1 MAFDRTDTQSAQ
13 VVPSP
18 RTTPRVIDTWTGFG
32 CLQAPPDRHPGP
44 DLAVCKP
51 TAAEFA
57 HPTQPPPLV
66 PPILSPTGSS
76 PASQDQNGV
85 IKVGQTRFAD
95 SHQIALR

>member
-18 RTTPRVIDTWTGFG
+18 RTTPRVIDTWTGFC

-66 PPILSPTGSS
+66 PPILSPTGSK
-76 PASQDQNGV
+76 PASYGAWNYSSGGLLTGCNPSGE
-85 IKVGQTRFAD
+85 GQF
-95 SHQIALR
+95 